1 MPHNLG
7 SPDRV
12 IRLVVGLLL
21 LALPSFVSFGAWG
34 SGGMYVVGAIL
45 IATAAFNFC
54 PIYAALGLS
63 TRRHRSS

>member
-1 MPHNLG
+1 MLHNIG

-21 LALPSFVSFGAWG
+21 LTLPSFVSFGAWG
-34 SGGMYVVGAIL
+34 AGGMYVVGAVL
-45 IATAAFNFC
+45 IVTAAFAFC